1 MAKQTSRMYG
11 IKVKEKVNYYEFGAN
26 DGFITLFYL
35 SDVGSGAWQVK
46 VGKHDGTNP
55 KSDVEWWYNGVK
67 YEPGDTIETFNDGDI
82 VTFHILE
89 SHVDTIPYVNY
100 MYDIY
105 GNAGENIEYGNKEV
119 FYRILPSP
127 VSQYACKVYM
137 FENGMVKSTKEF
149 TSEDIVKYKQTY
161 SQIVDNP
168 LYPVYN
174 MLFDWHG
181 ADPHSGYPQM
191 SFQAISNSNYI
202 KYNGNTI
209 SKNETIKTWQ
219 AIGFTGFEVKDDT
232 NKYTAQKKT
241 AEALPMV
248 QLCKRIGGAFICQAT
263 KDKKNIFSD
272 VFHDHK
278 DVYYNGHYH
287 KAMYLVYD
295 NPGVDGCWKRN
306 VGSLALTYAY
316 PYWFLMSIKAGIEYG
331 GRTYEA
337 RKLIRSWKPSDSVDM
352 TLKEKES
359 RAKENHKDI
368 NKVVYDIT
376 KTANVDSITVI
387 MQEIDDNRQ
396 YTDLD
401 TRTFTSAESP
411 VTFHSIQFKFETTK
425 WTIISKC
432 GYIRYN
438 GRTYPNN
445 RTILSFNLDEDV
457 HIEIGDETNKYFV
470 ETEITYI
477 VKTPNTDVSAIYSV
491 HTSEMEKTLKIV
503 KQIGDKEEPWVTV
516 RFYEAM
522 YIPVEYDD
530 IAVRFDNTAMKW
542 ELYSNSDNLYHDG
555 TNYKKGTLLSEWLY
569 NVFVKIGNIVVTHE
583 NHEALEVTKIEK
595 SNTNKVSNQN
605 IDEDINWHKADSID
619 FHISYN
625 YTNSVWTLRAVKDCW
640 MNGIHLMNGDI
651 IKQWKTGSFVD
662 EFTFLFAYHDDED
675 HPELITNVVY
685 HVSAAVD
692 FKKVTTVSVS
702 LYGHPTESFSD
713 KDISKG
719 SEINFLFT
727 KQDARSMYG
736 YIWQKEETP
745 PPPVWSFFYLLY
757 TEFYWGSGIYNKY
770 GSLRFIDD
778 RDLQNINSKKDLQ
791 MSGWRW
797 NPYRVIWYEYSFL
810 NRVFISY
817 EYYAG
822 THWLYI
828 CDNISDNNP
837 NFVLFSSFET
847 DFWISFIKNQ
857 STIIGKKRNDVSY
870 YYEYTI
876 FSDHTV
882 SKTLEKYIPDIL
894 SEYSEFLYA
903 CNYSSG
909 LFIKEF
915 GNKVIYY
922 ADDRNERMDNFEVF
936 VYDPYNNTMDE
947 YLVWFSEYQGIPELK
962 SYMESISWQNYDRNN
977 IQPSDVGKTNSYV
990 SYDNNPIGQYSSSS
1004 LHIKDYGWLIECS
1017 TYKKFFFNNAFYSY
1031 GIIYQSIREV
1041 RVNYDLGYA
1050 NYYEAEIDYKEFPV
1064 IIKITPNETSLK
1076 FMSELT
1082 DYYIRPKGLQYNSSH
1097 GFLPDSYFLFYA
1109 GGYYFGNTKYFVGQK
1124 VNKIYNPKQGRYEYE
1139 YLNIYGIFRFNTETE
1154 IVEKVKEING
1164 INTIYINKIDMSTGE
1179 SVGTEK
1185 FYYGYNDNVSE
1196 NDHWIFYQTTQDG
1209 GNYSALHDYEG
1220 TECGA
1225 FTGSVCSYVN
1235 VSGSLVTATKDKF
1248 IFRIKYSNK
1257 FLYVVFDNPEFNPS
1271 VGNYCFYVD
1280 PYNY

>member
-35 SDVGSGAWQVK
+35 SDVGSGAWQIK
-46 VGKHDGTNP
+46 AGKHDGTNP
-55 KSDVEWWYNGVK
+55 KSDVQWWYNGRQHSA
-67 YEPGDTIETFNDGDI
+67 GDTIETFNDGDI

-89 SHVDTIPYVNY
+89 SHVDTIPYTNY

-105 GNAGENIEYGNKEV
+105 GNAGENIEYGNKEI

-149 TSEDIVKYKQTY
+149 TSEDIVKYKQIY

-202 KYNGNTI
+202 KYNENTI

-248 QLCKRIGGAFICQAT
+248 QLFKRIGGAFICQAT

-295 NPGVDGCWKRN
+295 NPGIDGCWKRN

-387 MQEIDDNRQ
+387 MQEIDENRQ

-411 VTFHSIQFKFETTK
+411 VTFHNIQFKFETTK

-438 GRTYPNN
+438 GRTYLNN

-491 HTSEMEKTLKIV
+491 HTSEMEKTLKLV
-503 KQIGDKEEPWVTV
+503 KRIGDKEEPWVTV

-522 YIPVEYDD
+522 YVPVEYDD

-555 TNYKKGTLLSEWLY
+555 TNFKKGTLLSEWPY
-569 NVFVKIGNIVVTHE
+569 NVFAKIGNIVATHE

-605 IDEDINWHKADSID
+605 IDEDINWHKADSVD

-719 SEINFLFT
+719 SETNFLFT

-745 PPPVWSFFYLLY
+745 PVPAWDIYDFIVFRDDYWNTRYVRIKVENNELVWEHGTLLSWAGYAYSYGLGLFNNNYLNECYLGNTSNGYKITFNEFDEPILTSYNNFYKMPYEQYY
-757 TEFYWGSGIYNKY
+757 TEMIGIINNGTSIAMKLVEENGQWYIYKYIANTTNDMITEEHILVGENYWDVSVTNDQNNLNTFLINNKLYFITHDSSYMTIFVADTSYTHMYNYGYENFVEPLETTISNIYPLGYGGYTLLNYAASFEHNGYIYQFISCYTGNNIYKPALIKINASNGTWQFITLTNTDFYSDVPESDDNPILFIRVINSNDQIYLYVNYSYNLQFSTYIYRVEFTNEGIEINRRNSFIRGDNKY
-770 GSLRFIDD
+770 VSFKYGNEIARCYPQESGDFTYDSNLGCYVFGTTGLDINRRNFSESNVWCDTTV
-778 RDLQNINSKKDLQ
+778 RYSGGLLGNIGKGN
-791 MSGWRW
+791 
-797 NPYRVIWYEYSFL
+797 Y
-810 NRVFISY
+810 
-817 EYYAG
+817 
-822 THWLYI
+822 
-828 CDNISDNNP
+828 
-837 NFVLFSSFET
+837 
-847 DFWISFIKNQ
+847 
-857 STIIGKKRNDVSY
+857 IIGKY
-870 YYEYTI
+870 YG
-876 FSDHTV
+876 
-882 SKTLEKYIPDIL
+882 
-894 SEYSEFLYA
+894 
-903 CNYSSG
+903 SSTTM
-909 LFIKEF
+909 FIAKLGSLDLTDSIE
-915 GNKVIYY
+915 N
-922 ADDRNERMDNFEVF
+922 EVF
-936 VYDPYNNTMDE
+936 T
-947 YLVWFSEYQGIPELK
+947 
-962 SYMESISWQNYDRNN
+962 
-977 IQPSDVGKTNSYV
+977 
-990 SYDNNPIGQYSSSS
+990 
-1004 LHIKDYGWLIECS
+1004 
-1017 TYKKFFFNNAFYSY
+1017 
-1031 GIIYQSIREV
+1031 
-1041 RVNYDLGYA
+1041 
-1050 NYYEAEIDYKEFPV
+1050 
-1064 IIKITPNETSLK
+1064 
-1076 FMSELT
+1076 
-1082 DYYIRPKGLQYNSSH
+1082 
-1097 GFLPDSYFLFYA
+1097 
-1109 GGYYFGNTKYFVGQK
+1109 VGQ
-1124 VNKIYNPKQGRYEYE
+1124 
-1139 YLNIYGIFRFNTETE
+1139 F
-1154 IVEKVKEING
+1154 
-1164 INTIYINKIDMSTGE
+1164 S
-1179 SVGTEK
+1179 
-1185 FYYGYNDNVSE
+1185 
-1196 NDHWIFYQTTQDG
+1196 
-1209 GNYSALHDYEG
+1209 
-1220 TECGA
+1220 
-1225 FTGSVCSYVN
+1225 
-1235 VSGSLVTATKDKF
+1235 
-1248 IFRIKYSNK
+1248 
-1257 FLYVVFDNPEFNPS
+1257 
-1271 VGNYCFYVD
+1271 
-1280 PYNY
+1280 

>member
-35 SDVGSGAWQVK
+35 SDIGSGAWQIK
-46 VGKHDGTNP
+46 AGKHDGTNP
-55 KSDVEWWYNGVK
+55 KSDVEWWYNGRQ
-67 YEPGDTIETFNDGDI
+67 YSAGDTIETFNDGDI

-89 SHVDTIPYVNY
+89 SHVDTTPYVNY

-241 AEALPMV
+241 AEALPIV

-359 RAKENHKDI
+359 RAKENNKDI

-411 VTFHSIQFKFETTK
+411 VTFHNIQFKFETTK

-491 HTSEMEKTLKIV
+491 HTSEMEKTLKLV

-530 IAVRFDNTAMKW
+530 ISVRFDNTAMKW

-555 TNYKKGTLLSEWLY
+555 TNYKKGTLLSEWPY
-569 NVFVKIGNIVVTHE
+569 NVFAKIGNIVVTHE

-605 IDEDINWHKADSID
+605 IDEDIGWHKADSID

-625 YTNSVWTLRAVKDCW
+625 YTNSVWTLRSVKDCW

-675 HPELITNVVY
+675 HPELITNVIY

-719 SEINFLFT
+719 SETNFLFT

-736 YIWQKEETP
+736 YIWQKEEE
-745 PPPVWSFFYLLY
+745 PPVPTWDIFDFIVFRDDYWNTRYVRIKVENNELVWEHGTLLSWAAYAYCYGLGLFNNVYLNECYLSNGYNGYKITFNEYGDPQLTTYNNFYRLPLRTSNYDGYPMIGIISNGTSIALKLTQETTDPYDWYVDKYIANTTNDILIEQHIRLTDMYGISVFNDPNNIKTYLINNKLY
-757 TEFYWGSGIYNKY
+757 FISNDSSLMTILIADESYTHLYNY
-770 GSLRFIDD
+770 GYDNFMW
-778 RDLQNINSKKDLQ
+778 DLQDTIRNQYPMGEGGYNFATSAHSIDCDQGASFEHNGYIYKFIQYCINIIDYDYDKCIWKPGFIKINAENGSWQFLSLNDTQFWSDALETPADHDGTISIKVVESDNQIYLYAIFSKEYDSSSTYYQSSVLYIYRVDFTNGLEINRLNYFDGTQGHDYVEFKYDSETARCYP
-791 MSGWRW
+791 MSGNLQYDGNLGYYVFGLDAGRSI
-797 NPYRVIWYEYSFL
+797 NRMNYSESNMFCDITAKYSGGL
-810 NRVFISY
+810 LSNLGKGN
-817 EYYAG
+817 YA
-822 THWLYI
+822 
-828 CDNISDNNP
+828 
-837 NFVLFSSFET
+837 
-847 DFWISFIKNQ
+847 
-857 STIIGKKRNDVSY
+857 IGKLQGSTT
-870 YYEYTI
+870 TI
-876 FSDHTV
+876 FIAKLHSLD
-882 SKTLEKYIPDIL
+882 LIP
-894 SEYSEFLYA
+894 SPE
-903 CNYSSG
+903 N
-909 LFIKEF
+909 
-915 GNKVIYY
+915 
-922 ADDRNERMDNFEVF
+922 EVF
-936 VYDPYNNTMDE
+936 T
-947 YLVWFSEYQGIPELK
+947 
-962 SYMESISWQNYDRNN
+962 
-977 IQPSDVGKTNSYV
+977 
-990 SYDNNPIGQYSSSS
+990 
-1004 LHIKDYGWLIECS
+1004 
-1017 TYKKFFFNNAFYSY
+1017 
-1031 GIIYQSIREV
+1031 
-1041 RVNYDLGYA
+1041 
-1050 NYYEAEIDYKEFPV
+1050 
-1064 IIKITPNETSLK
+1064 
-1076 FMSELT
+1076 
-1082 DYYIRPKGLQYNSSH
+1082 
-1097 GFLPDSYFLFYA
+1097 
-1109 GGYYFGNTKYFVGQK
+1109 VGQ
-1124 VNKIYNPKQGRYEYE
+1124 
-1139 YLNIYGIFRFNTETE
+1139 F
-1154 IVEKVKEING
+1154 
-1164 INTIYINKIDMSTGE
+1164 S
-1179 SVGTEK
+1179 
-1185 FYYGYNDNVSE
+1185 
-1196 NDHWIFYQTTQDG
+1196 
-1209 GNYSALHDYEG
+1209 
-1220 TECGA
+1220 
-1225 FTGSVCSYVN
+1225 
-1235 VSGSLVTATKDKF
+1235 
-1248 IFRIKYSNK
+1248 
-1257 FLYVVFDNPEFNPS
+1257 
-1271 VGNYCFYVD
+1271 
-1280 PYNY
+1280 

>member
-35 SDVGSGAWQVK
+35 SDIGSGAWQIK
-46 VGKHDGTNP
+46 AGKHDGTNP
-55 KSDVEWWYNGVK
+55 KSDVEWWYNGRQ
-67 YEPGDTIETFNDGDI
+67 YSAGDTIETFNDGDI

-89 SHVDTIPYVNY
+89 SHVDITPYVNY

-174 MLFDWHG
+174 MLFDLHG

-295 NPGVDGCWKRN
+295 NTGVDGCWKRN
-306 VGSLALTYAY
+306 VGSLVLTYAY

-359 RAKENHKDI
+359 RAKENNKDI

-376 KTANVDSITVI
+376 KTANIDSITVI

-411 VTFHSIQFKFETTK
+411 VTFHNIQFKFETTK

-491 HTSEMEKTLKIV
+491 HTSEMEKTLKLV

-555 TNYKKGTLLSEWLY
+555 TNYKKGTLLSEWPY
-569 NVFVKIGNIVVTHE
+569 NVFAKIGNIVVTHE

-605 IDEDINWHKADSID
+605 IDEDIGWHKADSID
-619 FHISYN
+619 FHISY
-625 YTNSVWTLRAVKDCW
+625 
-640 MNGIHLMNGDI
+640 
-651 IKQWKTGSFVD
+651 KT
-662 EFTFLFAYHDDED
+662 
-675 HPELITNVVY
+675 
-685 HVSAAVD
+685 
-692 FKKVTTVSVS
+692 
-702 LYGHPTESFSD
+702 
-713 KDISKG
+713 
-719 SEINFLFT
+719 
-727 KQDARSMYG
+727 
-736 YIWQKEETP
+736 
-745 PPPVWSFFYLLY
+745 
-757 TEFYWGSGIYNKY
+757 
-770 GSLRFIDD
+770 
-778 RDLQNINSKKDLQ
+778 
-791 MSGWRW
+791 
-797 NPYRVIWYEYSFL
+797 
-810 NRVFISY
+810 
-817 EYYAG
+817 
-822 THWLYI
+822 
-828 CDNISDNNP
+828 
-837 NFVLFSSFET
+837 
-847 DFWISFIKNQ
+847 
-857 STIIGKKRNDVSY
+857 
-870 YYEYTI
+870 
-876 FSDHTV
+876 
-882 SKTLEKYIPDIL
+882 
-894 SEYSEFLYA
+894 
-903 CNYSSG
+903 
-909 LFIKEF
+909 
-915 GNKVIYY
+915 
-922 ADDRNERMDNFEVF
+922 
-936 VYDPYNNTMDE
+936 
-947 YLVWFSEYQGIPELK
+947 
-962 SYMESISWQNYDRNN
+962 
-977 IQPSDVGKTNSYV
+977 
-990 SYDNNPIGQYSSSS
+990 
-1004 LHIKDYGWLIECS
+1004 
-1017 TYKKFFFNNAFYSY
+1017 
-1031 GIIYQSIREV
+1031 
-1041 RVNYDLGYA
+1041 
-1050 NYYEAEIDYKEFPV
+1050 
-1064 IIKITPNETSLK
+1064 
-1076 FMSELT
+1076 
-1082 DYYIRPKGLQYNSSH
+1082 
-1097 GFLPDSYFLFYA
+1097 
-1109 GGYYFGNTKYFVGQK
+1109 
-1124 VNKIYNPKQGRYEYE
+1124 
-1139 YLNIYGIFRFNTETE
+1139 
-1154 IVEKVKEING
+1154 
-1164 INTIYINKIDMSTGE
+1164 
-1179 SVGTEK
+1179 
-1185 FYYGYNDNVSE
+1185 
-1196 NDHWIFYQTTQDG
+1196 
-1209 GNYSALHDYEG
+1209 
-1220 TECGA
+1220 
-1225 FTGSVCSYVN
+1225 
-1235 VSGSLVTATKDKF
+1235 
-1248 IFRIKYSNK
+1248 
-1257 FLYVVFDNPEFNPS
+1257 
-1271 VGNYCFYVD
+1271 
-1280 PYNY
+1280 